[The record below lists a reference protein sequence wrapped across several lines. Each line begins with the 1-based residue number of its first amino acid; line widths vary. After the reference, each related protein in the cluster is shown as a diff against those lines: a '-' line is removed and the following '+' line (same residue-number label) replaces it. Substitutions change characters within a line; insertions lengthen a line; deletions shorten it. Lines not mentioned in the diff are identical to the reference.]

1 MGEAHRREVTRI
13 QNKDLILGKE
23 REKGLQR
30 AFSGNLGSIFYAAYF
45 FILSQFTNKITLI
58 EKELLFRL
66 LMGKSGYT

>member
-1 MGEAHRREVTRI
+1 MTRI

-58 EKELLFRL
+58 
-66 LMGKSGYT
+66 